1 MQIHLI
7 GIRDHLITAVSVIKR
22 LSLYEFTLWGRNLVS
37 VVRIRESPYYRGF
50 FKEKIYENFIGI
62 TLETVRIREVSV
74 PRGSTVIVLFSKVLV
89 IIHAPAIFSVIVFI
103 LIRF

>member
-1 MQIHLI
+1 MNLLSGAEIWCPL
-7 GIRDHLITAVSVIKR
+7 SVLER
-22 LSLYEFTLWGRNLVS
+22 L
-37 VVRIRESPYYRGF
+37 SPYYRGF
-50 FKEKIYENFIGI
+50 FKEKICENFIGI

-89 IIHAPAIFSVIVFI
+89 IIHAPATFSVIVVI

>member
-1 MQIHLI
+1 MNLLSGAEIWCPL
-7 GIRDHLITAVSVIKR
+7 SVLER
-22 LSLYEFTLWGRNLVS
+22 LG
-37 VVRIRESPYYRGF
+37 PYYRGF

-74 PRGSTVIVLFSKVLV
+74 KRGSTVIVLFSKVLV